1 MKLIR
6 STLVL
11 AVLAAGLSAH
21 VGSPDVYLDGAAG
34 PYKLFIAIRP
44 PTAIP
49 GIAELEI
56 RTDANDVSTVKAA
69 PLPMTGPGAKFAP
82 TADVLKRSAQ
92 DAQFYTGSLWLMSS
106 GAWQV
111 RLTVDGARGKGV
123 LSVPV
128 PAVAQRTKNMQF
140 GLGAILFG
148 LMTFL
153 VLGLVAIVGASV
165 REAQLEPGV
174 EPTDARK
181 RRSRFIMLA
190 AFVFVLGVVWL
201 SNRWWNSEA
210 EDYGA
215 YIYKPLQ
222 IQASREGYNLLTL
235 RLSDPGWLK
244 SRRIDDL
251 VPDHNHLMHLYAIR
265 QPGLD
270 VVYHLHPEL
279 VEPGLFKLALP
290 AMPAGEYRL
299 YADVVHQSGLSETPV
314 TSITLPEIK
323 GLPLAG
329 DDATGSAA
337 PISSATA
344 QGHSFT
350 LPDGYRMT
358 WAGDNQD
365 LVAKR
370 PYSFRFQ
377 LLNPDGKAPS
387 DMAFYMGMLGHAAF
401 LKTDGSVFAHIHPIG
416 SVSMAAFMIAQ
427 EQNTKAAASQPA
439 SNGES
444 MSGPVTDDD
453 EEDQSSLAPPQPAK
467 SEMDSMPGMDHSM
480 HHMAAA
486 SNLPNEVSFPYGFPT
501 PGRYRIFVQMKH
513 GDTVETG
520 VFDADVK

>member
-1 MKLIR
+1 MKPLA
-6 STLVL
+6 SLVL
-11 AVLAAGLSAH
+11 LAAAAASLTAH

-34 PYKLFIAIRP
+34 PYKLLIAVRP
-44 PTAIP
+44 PAAIP
-49 GIAELEI
+49 GIAEVEV
-56 RTDANDVSTVKAA
+56 RTDAKDVTGVAAA

-82 TADVLKRSAQ
+82 TADVLKRSTQ

-111 RLTVDGARGKGV
+111 RLTVAGARGKGV

-128 PAVAQRTKNMQF
+128 PAVAQRTKHMQF
-140 GLGAILFG
+140 SLGAILFG
-148 LMTFL
+148 LLTFL
-153 VLGLVAIVGASV
+153 VLGMVAIVGASV

-174 EPTDARK
+174 EPSDSRK
-181 RRSRFIMLA
+181 RRARFIMLA
-190 AFVFVLGVVWL
+190 ALVFVVGVVWL

-210 EDYGA
+210 ADYGA

-222 IQASREGYNLLTL
+222 MQASLAGYNHLTL

-251 VPDHNHLMHLYAIR
+251 VPDHNHLMHLYAVR

-279 VEPGLFKLALP
+279 IEPGVFKRALP

-299 YADVVHQSGLSETPV
+299 YADVVHQTGLPETPV
-314 TSITLPEIK
+314 TTITVPEIK
-323 GLPLAG
+323 GIPLVG
-329 DDATGSAA
+329 DDASGSASPVNGA
-337 PISSATA
+337 ALGT
-344 QGHSFT
+344 SFT
-350 LPDGYRMT
+350 LPDGYRMV
-358 WAGDNQD
+358 WAGDNQG

-377 LLNPDGKAPS
+377 LLTPDGKAPA

-401 LKTDGSVFAHIHPIG
+401 LKTDGSVFAHIHPLG
-416 SVSMAAFMIAQ
+416 SVSMAAFEIAQ
-427 EQNTKAAASQPA
+427 QQNTKAPASQPVA

-444 MSGPVTDDD
+444 MSGPVPDDD
-453 EEDQSSLAPPQPAK
+453 DDDQAASAPAKPQPSPMEA
-467 SEMDSMPGMDHSM
+467 MPGMDHSM
-480 HHMAAA
+480 HYAP
-486 SNLPNEVSFPYGFPT
+486 SSGLPNEVTFPYGFPT
-501 PGRYRIFVQMKH
+501 PGRYRIFVQMKY